1 MELLQVLQKNIP
13 QKKKVFARFQKK
25 WGQDLSKF
33 LLQLIKNVKKENN
46 DIRILNSFFIEL
58 YDMIYQY
65 IIFDK
70 VKIAKK
76 IIRILEKLALP
87 IKYVGEEKRK
97 ESLKNIRKIKF

>member
-1 MELLQVLQKNIP
+1 
-13 QKKKVFARFQKK
+13 
-25 WGQDLSKF
+25 
-33 LLQLIKNVKKENN
+33 
-46 DIRILNSFFIEL
+46 
-58 YDMIYQY
+58 MIYQY